1 MYFGILS
8 ERVKAVD
15 GNMPETVRVYWDR
28 GVSVPRRRAETH
40 KGDYG

>member
-15 GNMPETVRVYWDR
+15 GNMPEAVRVYCCLLYTSD
-28 GVSVPRRRAETH
+28 AA
-40 KGDYG
+40 DD